1 MINKIIPGI
10 NAELEKEFGV
20 GYQIYNES
28 IEQGLEMPCFLITCL
43 NPTNNHEFWVR
54 YKRTNQF
61 MIQYFPSTSDKHSE
75 CYDVLEKLYKC
86 LEYIQIDSS
95 LVRGNKMGGEV
106 TDGVLNFRINYD
118 VFMKK
123 ELKQDKIVSYSSET
137 KVGG

>member
-1 MINKIIPGI
+1 MINKIITGI
-10 NAELEKEFGV
+10 NIELEKEFGV

-43 NPTNNHEFWVR
+43 NPTNDYEFWVR

-61 MIQYFPSTSDKHSE
+61 MIQYFPSTPDKHSE

-86 LEYIQIDSS
+86 LEYIQIGAS
-95 LVRGNKMGGEV
+95 LVRGNKMSGEV